1 MNKEYPSAR
10 SEQFFTY
17 YTKDSVKVSV
27 RLFVAY
33 KIKNPLIALANLN
46 AEEIDHHIESVTHVD
61 MAAACQETSL
71 QHMFST
77 DMTKIPNEDDKSENI
92 FRVPFVRLWQ
102 DKVKTKL
109 YEDLVKYG
117 IELIRLNIE
126 ELKISDKAIEK
137 KIGEQA

>member
-1 MNKEYPSAR
+1 MNKEYPSA
-10 SEQFFTY
+10 SSAQYFTY

-71 QHMFST
+71 QNMFST
-77 DMTKIPNEDDKSENI
+77 DMSKIPNEDDKSNDI

-109 YEDLVKYG
+109 
-117 IELIRLNIE
+117 
-126 ELKISDKAIEK
+126 
-137 KIGEQA
+137 